1 MLDIFGLRFVNS
13 FLKKVKCVLSI
24 GEKVFM
30 GWRYFSVVIA
40 EKVCFVG
47 YRKIIIK
54 LVIFLGFIFVRDI
67 KLVVRIR
74 WIFFL

>member
-1 MLDIFGLRFVNS
+1 MDQ
-13 FLKKVKCVLSI
+13 K
-24 GEKVFM
+24 
-30 GWRYFSVVIA
+30 YFSVVIV

-67 KLVVRIR
+67 KLVI
-74 WIFFL
+74 